1 MVFSGYSG
9 KEYGLGNT
17 NSTLRYAYGDSP
29 LGPWRS
35 GGVLVDS
42 RGVVLNED
50 GSKLITTNAG
60 HNTHGSLQEIN
71 GQWYVFYHRPPR
83 GFGYARQAMVAPV
96 KITWDKKPVAKGG
109 VVKITGYDPY
119 AKNNEWTMATH
130 ILAQRL
136 PLRASRS
143 LVCPHIS
150 TTLLVMLVS

>member
-17 NSTLRYAYGDSP
+17 NSALRYAYGDSP

-42 RGVVLNED
+42 RGVVLNEDGSKLITTNAGNED

-119 AKNNEWTMATH
+119 AKNNEWTAAASDGNTYTH
-130 ILAQRL
+130 IYW
-136 PLRASRS
+136 SRGY
-143 LVCPHIS
+143 L
-150 TTLLVMLVS
+150 